1 MSERASV
8 ERAELVTR
16 IRAALASGEGE
27 LGIQVAVEAEV
38 VTLRGVVQSDER
50 RGRIEAL
57 SRAFAAGLPVAN
69 EITVVPP
76 DLPDRPPEA
85 LP

>member
-1 MSERASV
+1 VRGRASL

-27 LGIQVAVEAEV
+27 LGIEIAVEADV
-38 VTLRGVVQSDER
+38 VTLRGVVQSHER
-50 RGRIEAL
+50 RGRVEAV
-57 SRAFAAGLPVAN
+57 SRIFAGGLEVAN
-69 EITVVPP
+69 EIAVVAPRA
-76 DLPDRPPEA
+76 PDRPPEA

>member
-1 MSERASV
+1 MSEHTAI
-8 ERAELVTR
+8 ERAELITR
-16 IRAALASGEGE
+16 IRAAIASGEGE
-27 LGIQVAVEAEV
+27 LGIQVDVESDV

-50 RGRIEAL
+50 RVRIEVV

-69 EITVVPP
+69 EIAVVPP
-76 DLPDRPPEA
+76 DAPDRPPEA

>member
-1 MSERASV
+1 VTDRTAI

-27 LGIQVAVEAEV
+27 LGIQVAVEADV
-38 VTLRGVVQSDER
+38 VTLRGVVQSAER

-57 SRAFAAGLPVAN
+57 SRAFAAGFPIAN
-69 EITVVPP
+69 QITICPP
-76 DLPDRPPEA
+76 DAPDRPPEMV
-85 LP
+85 P

>member
-1 MSERASV
+1 MTARDALGRAG
-8 ERAELVTR
+8 LVAQ
-16 IRAALASGEGE
+16 IRAALASAEGE
-27 LGIQVAVEAEV
+27 LGIHVAVEADV

-50 RGRIEAL
+50 RGRIEAV

-69 EITVVPP
+69 EIAVVAP
-76 DLPDRPPEA
+76 DAPDRPPEA